1 MFCFWTAYVAGS
13 AVLNL
18 QKNDAKYEASVLQQS
33 GFLAY
38 SRTESSATEW
48 SFKLN
53 KDSSIRSENCGGV
66 EYNRIYSSMKMSAAC
81 CTGRRGLGPGF
92 MAGSYEA
99 RAIWVPG
106 MHTLDNGHHPI
117 VSGLELHF
125 PHLMLIADTFY
136 TNILNPYFVQY
147 KVHHRVQIHR
157 MCQHYKH
164 KILVHGWDENSCVQY
179 IHSTAYAGVVYNY
192 VLFNKVINL

>member
-1 MFCFWTAYVAGS
+1 MCDKISLIKCFPIAYVAGF

-66 EYNRIYSSMKMSAAC
+66 DIIDKPESEAKPDI
-81 CTGRRGLGPGF
+81 F
-92 MAGSYEA
+92 MPKWE
-99 RAIWVPG
+99 R
-106 MHTLDNGHHPI
+106 
-117 VSGLELHF
+117 
-125 PHLMLIADTFY
+125 
-136 TNILNPYFVQY
+136 Q
-147 KVHHRVQIHR
+147 
-157 MCQHYKH
+157 
-164 KILVHGWDENSCVQY
+164 NSDGGC
-179 IHSTAYAGVVYNY
+179 N
-192 VLFNKVINL
+192 